1 MDIPRKTMRLP
12 KEQVEKLSKM
22 ILETLKAKNL
32 VVFKT
37 DEHKVLAR
45 MEAAIFDDLRAEDTL
60 DREVEQILQ
69 GHSGAIDTQ
78 KIDYRKMF
86 SMIKTRLA
94 KERGIVL

>member
-1 MDIPRKTMRLP
+1 MRLP

-22 ILETLKAKNL
+22 IVEALKAKDL
-32 VVFKT
+32 VVLKT

-45 MEAAIFDDLRAEDTL
+45 IETAIFDDLRAEDAL
-60 DREVEQILQ
+60 DREVEQVLQ
-69 GHSGAIDTQ
+69 GHSGAIDTH

-86 SMIKTRLA
+86 SMIKNRLA